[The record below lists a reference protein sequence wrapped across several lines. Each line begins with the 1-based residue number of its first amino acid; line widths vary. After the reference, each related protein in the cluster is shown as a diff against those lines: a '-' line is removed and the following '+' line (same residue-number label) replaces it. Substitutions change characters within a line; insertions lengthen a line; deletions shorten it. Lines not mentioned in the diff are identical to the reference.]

1 MRDERR
7 EILVQD
13 ADEPP
18 GGFLARWSRR
28 KRGLEA
34 EEVEASPVP
43 AVAAEEADEAAPES
57 VQAAG
62 DDPVDPRTGKRM
74 SELTDEDMPDVE
86 SLTAES
92 DVSMFM
98 AKNISS
104 ALRMRAL
111 NKIFMSPKYNVY
123 CVCAEYA
130 EDYTNF
136 TPLGDIVPHDL
147 KQAIAREAGKLYER
161 LTGKG
166 VTVSKEELESRI
178 AAQFRG
184 EPTPDLETEYL
195 ARVEHDTGLQ
205 QSAADDRSSATAQQA
220 APDLDEAARTE
231 AT

>member
-1 MRDERR
+1 MRSERR

-34 EEVEASPVP
+34 EEAEAPLVP
-43 AVAAEEADEAAPES
+43 AVSADEAAPEG
-57 VQAAG
+57 VQAV
-62 DDPVDPRTGKRM
+62 DDEPIDPRTGKRM

-184 EPTPDLETEYL
+184 EPTPDLESEYL
-195 ARVEHDTGLQ
+195 ARVEHETGLQ
-205 QSAADDRSSATAQQA
+205 QSDVDDRSSATAHQA
-220 APDLDEAARTE
+220 ASDHNDDARTE

>member
-1 MRDERR
+1 MHR
-7 EILVQD
+7 EPIDTPTTVDD
-13 ADEPP
+13 AAA
-18 GGFLARWSRR
+18 GGFLSRWSRR
-28 KRGLEA
+28 KRGLEVEEPVAPVVVEPQVAAAPVADPA
-34 EEVEASPVP
+34 EEH
-43 AVAAEEADEAAPES
+43 
-57 VQAAG
+57 
-62 DDPVDPRTGKRM
+62 DPVDPRTGKRL

-98 AKNISS
+98 AKNVSN

-111 NKIFMSPKYNVY
+111 NKIFMSPQFNVY
-123 CVCAEYA
+123 CLCAEYA

-147 KQAIAREAGKLYER
+147 KSAIAREAGKLYER
-161 LTGKG
+161 LTGHG

-184 EPTPDLETEYL
+184 EPTPDLEAEYL
-195 ARVEHDTGLQ
+195 ARAERDGLLQPADADERKAVSEHH
-205 QSAADDRSSATAQQA
+205 A
-220 APDLDEAARTE
+220 APSEPVAVRTE